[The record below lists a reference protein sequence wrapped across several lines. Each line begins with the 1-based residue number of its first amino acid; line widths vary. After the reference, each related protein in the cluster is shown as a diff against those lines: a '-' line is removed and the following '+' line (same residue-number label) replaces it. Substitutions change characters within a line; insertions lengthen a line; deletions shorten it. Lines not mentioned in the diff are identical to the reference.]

1 MKTLYKTIQACMI
14 FALTFMAASCS
25 QNLTYHEAMSKNQ
38 RKINDP
44 NKLVDANFLVDAK
57 SFSILET
64 KLAELASTTGYA
76 SKIVELARKDL
87 DAHKKFTED
96 LSRVASREK
105 VVLPDNMNDEHQSL
119 YYELVKADREDF
131 DKSYLQLLA
140 KVNQNTS
147 QEFAKMATDAKDE
160 DVRAFAARK
169 LDLLRNQEKSIDD
182 VEDALLN
189 TY

>member
-1 MKTLYKTIQACMI
+1 MKTLYKIIRACMI
-14 FALTFMAASCS
+14 FGLSFIAASCS

-38 RKINDP
+38 RKIDDP
-44 NKLVDANFLVDAK
+44 DKLIDATFLVDAK

-76 SKIVELARKDL
+76 SKIVDLARKDI
-87 DAHKKFTED
+87 DAHKKFNED
-96 LSRVASREK
+96 LTRVASREK
-105 VVLPDNMNDEHQSL
+105 VVLPDNMNDQHQSL
-119 YYELVKADREDF
+119 YYELVKKDREDF
-131 DKSYLQLLA
+131 DKSYLQVLA
-140 KVNQNTS
+140 KLNEDTAQQFS
-147 QEFAKMATDAKDE
+147 KMATDAKDE